1 MTSMLVVSSKGV
13 LILTFIAL
21 IPKSPG
27 AVDPKDFCPISL
39 ESGIYKIIA
48 KILANRLKMVLEKI
62 ISKSQNAFIRGR
74 QILDLVLFANEY
86 LDIRIRSREPG
97 VLCKLDLEKA
107 YDHVYWDFLMY
118 MMTMCCFGGK

>member
-1 MTSMLVVSSKGV
+1 VTSMLVINSKMS
-13 LILTFIAL
+13 LNATFIAL
-21 IPKSPG
+21 IPKIPR
-27 AVDPKDFCPISL
+27 VIDPKDFCPISL

>member
-1 MTSMLVVSSKGV
+1 MTSMLVVSLKGV

-21 IPKSPG
+21 IPKIPG

-39 ESGIYKIIA
+39 VSGIYNII
-48 KILANRLKMVLEKI
+48 ANRLKMVLEKI